1 MGKRIEKTFYD
12 EKRQMYLGR
21 FHDFVLP
28 SGNPITRD
36 LISFENLEWEDG
48 KSRRRRRSDI
58 NKGKV
63 LSKLYDDKKAELEK
77 AETKKSPA
85 DNNTAKDIIQRY
97 LDEISDSRSGKT
109 VKEYARS
116 LNYLLLAVGN
126 FDIKNPPEKLAGN
139 LLKYLRNRGITDH
152 SINSNIQA
160 CQIFFNWCDEQGVA
174 PRRYKLERAR
184 ATAKKPKVFSQQQMD
199 DLLALIEERIDN
211 AKNERNLVSAIN
223 QRRAFMMFRYT
234 GLRAGELRCLP
245 LNRIS
250 LKHKNF
256 LIADVPEAGFKVKT
270 RDEAYIPIAK
280 TELVDFLE
288 KDLEERK
295 PGEIWYLDDG
305 FGGLQWNNVQTF
317 GRVFD
322 KNLRSLGIEGKRTH
336 GFRATVIS
344 RLLNRG
350 TSVALVQILAN
361 HKKPATTIGYFTP
374 DDSEVRKQIE
384 ANL

>member
-1 MGKRIEKTFYD
+1 MGKRIEETFRN
-12 EKRQMYLGR
+12 EKRKMYLGR

-48 KSRRRRRSDI
+48 KKRRHRRSDLQQA
-58 NKGKV
+58 KK
-63 LSKLYDDKKAELEK
+63 LSELYDKKKAELEK
-77 AETKKSPA
+77 AQIKKSPIRK
-85 DNNTAKDIIQRY
+85 TCKDFIQQY
-97 LDEISDSRSGKT
+97 LDEISDSRSEKT
-109 VKEYARS
+109 VDGYARA
-116 LNYLLLAVGN
+116 LNYFLLAVGD
-126 FDIKNPPEKLAGN
+126 FDIKSPPEKMAGK
-139 LLKYLRNRGITDH
+139 LLKYLQNKTISDH

-160 CQIFFNWCDEQGVA
+160 CQIFFNWCDEKGIA
-174 PRRYKLERAR
+174 PRRYKLERTR

-199 DLLALIEERIDN
+199 DLLALIEKRIENPDT
-211 AKNERNLVSAIN
+211 ERNLVSAIN
-223 QRRAFMMFRYT
+223 QRRAFYMFRYT

-280 TELVDFLE
+280 SELVEFLE
-288 KDLEERK
+288 KDFEERK

-344 RLLNRG
+344 RLLDRG
-350 TSVALVQILAN
+350 TSVASVQILAN
-361 HKKPATTIGYFTP
+361 HKKPATTIGYWNP
-374 DDSEVRKQIE
+374 DDAEVRKQIE